1 MATKSRHGEKLTRSN
16 IVSRGRDII
25 IGYPSIS
32 IAIFF
37 VIPLILLLV
46 YSFYENISGG
56 YFRPA
61 FTFENYIR
69 FFTTQVYIGRLIF
82 TLELSAV
89 VTVLIGVIGYP
100 ITYYTARI
108 RSKIKRRAII
118 VTLLASM
125 WITYV
130 IRAYAWT
137 VLLSRD
143 AIVSQVAMAFGFI
156 AEPQSFV
163 PGYGALVVA
172 LVYVLLPFYILTLY
186 PSIKQIDPSL
196 IEASKTLGAGPLRT
210 FVKVTLPL
218 SKTGLIAGAALTF
231 ILTTGTYV
239 LPTMLGQPQQW
250 TLAVIIGDQINQ
262 ELNIPFAASMS
273 FVLMVIIVVL
283 LIVTVRLTDRD
294 IMGLGGGK

>member
-1 MATKSRHGEKLTRSN
+1 MATESGYAEKLDRS
-16 IVSRGRDII
+16 VVLSRSREII
-25 IGYPSIS
+25 IGYPSVS

-37 VIPLILLLV
+37 AIPLLMLFV

-56 YFRPA
+56 YFQPA

-82 TLELSAV
+82 TLELSAIVTILVGV
-89 VTVLIGVIGYP
+89 VGYP

-108 RSKIKRRAII
+108 RSTITRRAII

-137 VLLSRD
+137 VLLSRG
-143 AIVSQVAMAFGFI
+143 AIISQI
-156 AEPQSFV
+156 ALALGLISEPQSFV

-210 FVKVTLPL
+210 FVNVTLPL
-218 SKTGLIAGAALTF
+218 SKTGLLAGAALTY

-239 LPTMLGQPQQW
+239 LPTMLGKPKQW
-250 TLAVIIGDQINQ
+250 TLAVIIGGQINQ
-262 ELNIPFAASMS
+262 ELNIPFGAAMS
-273 FVLMVIIVVL
+273 FVLMVIIVIL
-283 LIVTVRLTDRD
+283 LAATVRLTNQD
-294 IMGLGGGK
+294 IMGLGGG